1 VAIVPAEVQV
11 RGGDLRQIAEAPCY
25 LERGNRRVLKL
36 FHPVEIA
43 KDPSVEDREDNDEHP
58 GMSGVDHESTPSLH
72 DNRGEEILGM
82 YKDGLTE
89 DE

>member
-1 VAIVPAEVQV
+1 
-11 RGGDLRQIAEAPCY
+11 
-25 LERGNRRVLKL
+25 
-36 FHPVEIA
+36 VEIA

>member
-1 VAIVPAEVQV
+1 MKTRP
-11 RGGDLRQIAEAPCY
+11 L
-25 LERGNRRVLKL
+25 
-36 FHPVEIA
+36 EIA
-43 KDPSVEDREDNDEHP
+43 KDPSVEDNVDDDEHP
-58 GMSGVDHESTPSLH
+58 GMSEVEHESTPAPH